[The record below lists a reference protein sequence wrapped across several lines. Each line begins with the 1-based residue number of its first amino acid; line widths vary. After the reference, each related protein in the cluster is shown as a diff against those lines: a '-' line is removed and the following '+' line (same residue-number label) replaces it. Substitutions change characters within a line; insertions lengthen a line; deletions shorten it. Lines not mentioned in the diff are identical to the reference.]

1 MTRQPSANTPP
12 NDLSSLERAWAW
24 LVRNTGVVLLASGLV
39 TLVLGCWGFV
49 VQFSLEGMDGSVLD
63 ALYRTTQLLLA
74 RGGSEFNRPVWQL
87 EVARFAGVVIFAS
100 STLYLVSRFFN
111 DQVRFFFF
119 RTRVFF
125 SPLLRRLDPLAGN
138 RRGHVVVCGAGFLGS
153 VIACHF
159 RSEGRD
165 VVLVEKDRDRPEVKS
180 CREHGVLV
188 LDQDATDP
196 VTLHG
201 AGVTNAAM
209 VFAVTGDDARNTD
222 IAATCATLT
231 HRRHRHLPPLAC
243 NVHIDDANLSTA
255 LHQWE
260 LGLPNSDGIHIGFFN
275 LYQAAGRS
283 ASACEFRHLLKAT
296 EGASTVPVVVII
308 GLGDF
313 GQSLLVNLAMRWRKE
328 RGASSKTMRIIV
340 VDREAATRVA
350 ALVARVP
357 SLDSCC
363 ELVPKTMDIHAAEF
377 TRGDYLEEGDA
388 ERLAGLYVCLPDEG
402 EALSVAVT
410 AHDLLCTRL
419 ACPSTGDTTP
429 RILVRTVNDGG
440 MTPVVEKMHESL
452 GWNIQA
458 FPILTRFCE
467 AKQYGNDLTELLAEA
482 THQDYLDR
490 ERDAELERATSA
502 VDRCPVGKNPSAV
515 EWPELPEDVKDTNR
529 DQAES
534 LIRNIAEYG
543 YRVVPMRSWDEP
555 FLKFDR
561 SDPMIDALAIREHDR
576 YVAMKTA
583 QGYRYGPEN
592 DKENHINKTLIPWND
607 ERLSQDEKEKD
618 IQTILELPKR
628 LADVYY
634 RLERVPSPRSTADRQ
649 QDRESLTDR

>member
-1 MTRQPSANTPP
+1 MTRKPSSVTPP
-12 NDLSSLERAWAW
+12 NDLSALERAWAW

-49 VQFSLEGMDGSVLD
+49 VQFSLEGTDGSVLD
-63 ALYRTTQLLLA
+63 ALYRTSQLLLA

-87 EVARFAGVVIFAS
+87 EVARFAGVAIFAS
-100 STLYLVSRFFN
+100 STLFVFSRIFN
-111 DQVRFFFF
+111 DQIRFFFF
-119 RTRVFF
+119 RTHVFF
-125 SPLLRRLDPLAGN
+125 SPLLRRLDPRDGN

-159 RSEGRD
+159 RSEGRA
-165 VVLVEKDRDRPEVKS
+165 VVLIEKDRDRPELKT

-188 LDQDATDP
+188 LDQDATDA
-196 VTLHG
+196 VTLQG

-222 IAATCATLT
+222 IAATGSTLT

-260 LGLPNSDGIHIGFFN
+260 LGLPNPDGIHIGFFN

-296 EGASTVPVVVII
+296 AGASAVPVVGII

-313 GQSLLVNLAMRWRKE
+313 GQSLLVNLAMRWRTKQDPTAPPL
-328 RGASSKTMRIIV
+328 RVIV
-340 VDREAATRVA
+340 VDREAASRVA

-357 SLDSCC
+357 SLSTSC
-363 ELVPKTMDIHAAEF
+363 EIVPKTMDIHAAEF
-377 TRGDYLEEGDA
+377 IRGDYLEAGDA

-419 ACPSTGDTTP
+419 ACPTTGDTTP
-429 RILVRTVNDGG
+429 RILVRTVNNGG

-452 GWNIQA
+452 GWKIQA

-467 AKQYGNDLTELLAEA
+467 EKHYGNDLTELLAEA
-482 THQDYLDR
+482 THQDYLKR
-490 ERDAELERATSA
+490 EAKKRGTSG
-502 VDRCPVGKNPSAV
+502 DDGSPVEKNPSAV
-515 EWPELPEDVKDTNR
+515 QWSLLSEDVKDTNR
-529 DQAES
+529 DQAEA
-534 LIRNIAEYG
+534 LIRNIAEHG

-555 FLKFDR
+555 HLKFDT
-561 SDPMIDALAIREHDR
+561 SDPMIEALAIREHDR
-576 YVAMKTA
+576 YVAMKRA

-592 DKENHINKTLIPWND
+592 DKENRINKTLIPWD
-607 ERLSQDEKEKD
+607 DDRLPQDEKEKD
-618 IQTILELPKR
+618 IQTILELPDR
-628 LADVYY
+628 LAEVYF
-634 RLERVPSPRSTADRQ
+634 RLERVPSPRTTAKEHPDSQ
-649 QDRESLTDR
+649 QQTDR

>member
-1 MTRQPSANTPP
+1 MTRQPSLETPP
-12 NDLSSLERAWAW
+12 NEPCALERAWAW
-24 LVRNTGVVLLASGLV
+24 LVRNPGVVLLASGLV

-49 VQFSLEGMDGSVLD
+49 IQFSLVGTDGSVLD

-87 EVARFAGVVIFAS
+87 EVARFAGVLIFAS
-100 STLYLVSRFFN
+100 STLYVVSTFFN
-111 DQVRFFFF
+111 DQIRLFFF
-119 RTRVFF
+119 RTRVAF
-125 SPLLRRLDPLAGN
+125 SPLLRRLDPLDGN
-138 RRGHVVVCGAGFLGS
+138 RRGHVVICGAGFLGS
-153 VIACHF
+153 VMACHF
-159 RSEGRD
+159 RTEGRG
-165 VVLVEKDRDRPEVKS
+165 VVLIEKDRDRPEVKT

-188 LDQDATDP
+188 LHQDATDP
-196 VTLHG
+196 VTLQG
-201 AGVTNAAM
+201 ARVTNAAM

-222 IAATCATLT
+222 IASTCATLT
-231 HRRHRHLPPLAC
+231 HGRHRHLPPLAC

-260 LGLPNSDGIHIGFFN
+260 LGLPNPTGIHVGFFN

-283 ASACEFRHLLKAT
+283 ASACEARHLLKAA
-296 EGASTVPVVVII
+296 EGTPAPPVVVII

-313 GQSLLVNLAMRWRKE
+313 GTSLLVNLAMRWRKE
-328 RGASSKTMRIIV
+328 RGASSGTIRVIV
-340 VDREAATRVA
+340 VDREAASRVA
-350 ALVARVP
+350 ALVARTP
-357 SLDSCC
+357 SLETCC
-363 ELVPKTMDIHAAEF
+363 EIVAKTMDIHAAEF
-377 TRGDYLEEGDA
+377 IQGDYLEQGDP

-410 AHDLLCTRL
+410 AHDLLCTL
-419 ACPSTGDTTP
+419 LECPRTENTTP

-467 AKQYGNDLTELLAEA
+467 AKHYGNDLTELLAEA

-490 ERDAELERATSA
+490 ERAAESKKTASGGDGHPPEKNTSA
-502 VDRCPVGKNPSAV
+502 I
-515 EWPELPEDVKDTNR
+515 EWSELPEDLKDTNR

-543 YRVVPMRSWDEP
+543 YRVVPMRSWDETP
-555 FLKFDR
+555 LPFDR
-561 SDPMIDALAIREHDR
+561 SDPMIEALAIREHDR

-592 DKENHINKTLIPWND
+592 DKKNHINKTLVPWND
-607 ERLSQDEKEKD
+607 DRLSPEEKEKD
-618 IQTILELPKR
+618 IQTIIELPKR

-634 RLERVPSPRSTADRQ
+634 RLECVPSPRSAAKEQ
-649 QDRESLTDR
+649 QDRE